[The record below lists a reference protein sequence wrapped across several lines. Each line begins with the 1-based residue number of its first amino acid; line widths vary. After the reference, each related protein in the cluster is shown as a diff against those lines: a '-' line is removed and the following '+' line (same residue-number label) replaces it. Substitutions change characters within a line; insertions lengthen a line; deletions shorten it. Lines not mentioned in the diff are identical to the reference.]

1 MNAWILAQTVAD
13 EPGFGAAEII
23 GIATVCTLVIGSLT
37 TLIVQFVRLRKEN
50 TDQHAEGR
58 ALVTDVRDRLLDLHT
73 SVNKVDH
80 KVDRLDER
88 LDSHLD
94 QHNDKAI

>member
-1 MNAWILAQTVAD
+1 MIAVLLAQTVAD

-23 GIATVCTLVIGSLT
+23 GIASVCALVIGSIT
-37 TLIVQFVRLRKEN
+37 TLIVQMVRLRREN
-50 TDQHAEGR
+50 TNQHAEGR

-73 SVNKVDH
+73 SVDNVDR

-88 LDSHLD
+88 LDSHLEW
-94 QHNDKAI
+94 HTDKAI

>member
-1 MNAWILAQTVAD
+1 MSMWILAQTVTD
-13 EPGFGAAEII
+13 EPGFGTAEII
-23 GIATVCTLVIGSLT
+23 GIATVCTLVIGSVT
-37 TLIVQFVRLRKEN
+37 TLIVQMVRLRKEN

-73 SVNKVDH
+73 SVNRVDN

-88 LDSHLD
+88 LDSHLEW
-94 QHNDKAI
+94 HTDKAV